1 MTTCKRVHSTILFVI
16 LVFFALATPCSSRA
30 ARAQPS
36 GAASK
41 PGAEASADELFDQAQ
56 AAFKAGDLQRA
67 YEAYLAA
74 WRIQKS
80 YDIAGNLGNVEM
92 KLGKLHDAAGHLS
105 YALRSFPP
113 TGSPAQKSRLAARFE
128 EARIQVAAVR
138 VVVNRPNATITLDG
152 APLGVSPLDDEVF
165 VTPGPH
171 TIEAKL
177 WGHEDAHQKITAAK
191 GSSQIVTLTLN
202 AAAEPQPEA
211 GAARVFDIG
220 PKVEPK
226 EPLEPPDPSA
236 GSEPVMIGGFTVSG
250 VFAVTGGILLGVSAS
265 LRADEDAF
273 LAQAGPSGCYRPQ
286 GTNIQACEDLNSTV
300 ETRRLTE
307 RLGIVATVVG
317 AAGVVGTVTYVLV
330 WRYAPLPPEPQV
342 VALPTCSSTACGF
355 MLTGKW

>member
-1 MTTCKRVHSTILFVI
+1 MTTCKRVHSTILLII
-16 LVFFALATPCSSRA
+16 LAFFALANPCSSRA
-30 ARAQPS
+30 AHAQPS
-36 GAASK
+36 GAPSK
-41 PGAEASADELFDQAQ
+41 PGPEANADELFDQAQ
-56 AAFKAGDLQRA
+56 TAFKAGDLQRA

-113 TGSPAQKSRLAARFE
+113 TGSMAQKNRLAARFE
-128 EARIQVAAVR
+128 EVRAQVAAVR
-138 VVVNRPNATITLDG
+138 VVVNRPHATITLDG

-165 VTPGPH
+165 VAPGSH
-171 TIEAKL
+171 TVEAKL
-177 WGHEDAHQKITAAK
+177 WGYKDAHEKIMALK
-191 GSSQIVTLTLN
+191 GTSQIVTLALI

-211 GAARVFDIG
+211 GAERVFDIG
-220 PKVEPK
+220 PKVETIT
-226 EPLEPPDPSA
+226 PLEPPDPGA

-265 LRADEDAF
+265 LGADADEF
-273 LAQAGPSGCYRPQ
+273 MAQAGPSGCYRPE

-300 ETRRLTE
+300 EARRLTE

-317 AAGVVGTVTYVLV
+317 AAGVLGTVTYVLV

-342 VALPTCSSTACGF
+342 VAMPTCSPEACGF
-355 MLTGKW
+355 VLTGKW